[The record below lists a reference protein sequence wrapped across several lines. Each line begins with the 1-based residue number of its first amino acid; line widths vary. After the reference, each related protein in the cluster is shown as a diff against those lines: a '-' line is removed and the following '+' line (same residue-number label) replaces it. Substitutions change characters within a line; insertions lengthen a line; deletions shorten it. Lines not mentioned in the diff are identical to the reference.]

1 VFLIVSTTSQA
12 DPTKL
17 RVNEELLQNT
27 DQGQPET
34 KNTSWS
40 RLR

>member
-1 VFLIVSTTSQA
+1 MSHT
-12 DPTKL
+12 DPTTL
-17 RVNEELLQNT
+17 RVNKGLLQTT

-40 RLR
+40 RLRWVT